1 MSQSPEKNDSGSDT
15 PTKDEEQP
23 KLPTFTLSIVSPSVE
38 VASPLTFP
46 QLLVTTTVQELKA
59 KIREVVQS
67 KPTDSAQRLIHRG
80 RMLERESQTMLE
92 IFGQDSLSSL
102 DTHTLHLVLRPAPP
116 EPTPTRVTDPHTQNN
131 PSNIPPPQISTP
143 PPQFR
148 GQPAAQILH
157 QQHRDFNHAT
167 HTQRLQQLQREAE
180 RLQQELE
187 AGTRAY
193 QSQIGRLLNLGNN
206 MPTPP
211 TVTRNPYA
219 STNANH
225 TSPIEQL
232 IAQHQRTR
240 RVGPL
245 GAPDTGGQPNMFT
258 ALDEMNSGRSTP
270 QPRAP
275 DHSSTYTREG
285 VGPNGERWQVTIN
298 ETTTTVPAG
307 AFRSPERHN
316 PFRSPERGSY
326 VQQPASPVASTG
338 NPALD
343 LQNYLRNVDR
353 LRAPQAPSAA
363 PRSSSTPPSAQ
374 PGTQTPSSTPA
385 PATTSAPS
393 TPLTAMSPNPAASA
407 SLPNL
412 TPTPAA
418 STSITSSQSVE
429 PMVYILTSPS
439 GPRALLIN
447 NSETFYTPRVSRT
460 RPGNGVG
467 GRDLIGLPEY
477 RNRNAQRAR
486 IGRGNRQRA
495 NEEVPAADFPPIHN
509 RAQRAGVPVALQ
521 LVNVLW
527 LVIRLIGFVWFF
539 TSGNSSWSRFLMM
552 SGLAIVVFL
561 INTGVLTGVFNGI
574 AEQFWGPIRRHL
586 ENLIPLAGPDAALV
600 PAVNAAVVPQNG
612 AAEANPTARLPH
624 GQLDESQVAARIL
637 EQQRQRQ
644 AQPGWLITQ
653 IRRAEH
659 AALLFVASLVPG
671 VGERHIAA
679 RDNAAREAETAAAEA
694 ERRRVEA
701 ETAENGTAEN
711 GSAENGELGVAE
723 QANDGEHT
731 ERAVEDGE
739 AAGETTRPNA
749 EVEREAPPA
758 QPLVV

>member
-1 MSQSPEKNDSGSDT
+1 M
-15 PTKDEEQP
+15 
-23 KLPTFTLSIVSPSVE
+23 
-38 VASPLTFP
+38 
-46 QLLVTTTVQELKA
+46 
-59 KIREVVQS
+59 
-67 KPTDSAQRLIHRG
+67 
-80 RMLERESQTMLE
+80 
-92 IFGQDSLSSL
+92 

-116 EPTPTRVTDPHTQNN
+116 EATPTRAAEPHTQNN
-131 PSNIPPPQISTP
+131 PANIPPPQISTP

-148 GQPAAQILH
+148 GQPAAQNLH
-157 QQHRDFNHAT
+157 QQHRDLHHTT

-225 TSPIEQL
+225 TSIEQL

-240 RVGPL
+240 RVGPI

-270 QPRAP
+270 QLRAP

-298 ETTTTVPAG
+298 ETTTTVPVG

-316 PFRSPERGSY
+316 PFRSPERRSY
-326 VQQPASPVASTG
+326 AQHPASPAASTG

-353 LRAPQAPSAA
+353 LRAPQVPSAA

-374 PGTQTPSSTPA
+374 PGTQTPSSTPD

-393 TPLTAMSPNPAASA
+393 TPLTAVSPNPIASA

-412 TPTPAA
+412 IPTPAA
-418 STSITSSQSVE
+418 STSITSSQSLE

-460 RPGNGVG
+460 RQSNV
-467 GRDLIGLPEY
+467 IGLPEY

-561 INTGVLTGVFNGI
+561 INTGVLTGVFNGF

-600 PAVNAAVVPQNG
+600 PAANAAVVPQNG
-612 AAEANPTARLPH
+612 AAEANTPVRLPH

-679 RDNAAREAETAAAEA
+679 RDNAAREAEAAAAEA

-701 ETAENGTAEN
+701 ETAENGA
-711 GSAENGELGVAE
+711 AENGEAGATGR
-723 QANDGEHT
+723 ANDGEHT
-731 ERAVEDGE
+731 ERAVEE
-739 AAGETTRPNA
+739 GETGGENTRPNA

>member
-1 MSQSPEKNDSGSDT
+1 MSQSPEKNESGSET

-67 KPTDSAQRLIHRG
+67 EPTDSAQRLIHRG

-92 IFGQDSLSSL
+92 VFGQESLSSM

-116 EPTPTRVTDPHTQNN
+116 EATPTRAAEPQTQSS

-143 PPQFR
+143 PSQFR
-148 GQPAAQILH
+148 GQPAAQNLH
-157 QQHRDFNHAT
+157 QQHRDFYHAT

-206 MPTPP
+206 IPTPP

-225 TSPIEQL
+225 TSIEQL

-240 RVGPL
+240 RVGPI
-245 GAPDTGGQPNMFT
+245 GASDTGGQSNMFT

-270 QPRAP
+270 QLRAP

-307 AFRSPERHN
+307 TFRSPERHN
-316 PFRSPERGSY
+316 PFRSPERRSY
-326 VQQPASPVASTG
+326 AQRPASPAASTG

-374 PGTQTPSSTPA
+374 PGTQTPSSTPI

-393 TPLTAMSPNPAASA
+393 TPLTAMSPSPAASA

-412 TPTPAA
+412 TPAPAA
-418 STSITSSQSVE
+418 STSITSSQSME

-460 RPGNGVG
+460 RQSNVVS
-467 GRDLIGLPEY
+467 LPEY

-509 RAQRAGVPVALQ
+509 RAQRPGVPVALQ

-561 INTGVLTGVFNGI
+561 INTGVLTGVFNGV

-600 PAVNAAVVPQNG
+600 PAANAAVVPQNG
-612 AAEANPTARLPH
+612 AAEATTPARLPH

-679 RDNAAREAETAAAEA
+679 RDNAAREAEAAAAEA

-701 ETAENGTAEN
+701 ETAENGA
-711 GSAENGELGVAE
+711 AENGEAGATGR
-723 QANDGEHT
+723 ANDGEHS

-739 AAGETTRPNA
+739 AGGENTRPNA